1 LRGGSMVHE
10 PEPPSGDSTSTL
22 SQGAGRKRRAK
33 NNTIISTGLHGSQSA
48 RASQGGGQRSRPSP
62 PRGGAPRGE
71 PGSPR
76 NGRGSTRQPTNRE
89 VLDGIETREREE
101 LPRADDVGNVVGAAE
116 FGGFKH
122 LDDVVGRL
130 LRQNR
135 VGDAVLYLQK
145 LRGMVDEICEKLEP
159 RADPGFGSTM
169 SIGLTDQLPA
179 ITPRGAPKAVVR
191 ERVTA
196 PPTRDYSNT
205 LHASEENPEA
215 VRSARDQ
222 VAVPLGHMPVMRA
235 LKLATPARAGVCGE
249 GGGVCCVVRCCVS
262 CALRLYTLNIRLGCS
277 LGDSGVERAEISAAG
292 GELAQATGGVAAEGR
307 SDRGATGA
315 NQSAPD
321 DGCAGEG
328 SRGCNGVE
336 LRGAAAAVQA
346 EREGCVRI

>member
-1 LRGGSMVHE
+1 MRGGSMVHE

-71 PGSPR
+71 TGSPR

-101 LPRADDVGNVVGAAE
+101 VPRGDDVGNVVGAAE

-222 VAVPLGHMPVMRA
+222 VAVPLRHMPVMRA
-235 LKLATPARAGVCGE
+235 LTPATPARASVCGE
-249 GGGVCCVVRCCVS
+249 GGGGSVV
-262 CALRLYTLNIRLGCS
+262 L
-277 LGDSGVERAEISAAG
+277 
-292 GELAQATGGVAAEGR
+292 
-307 SDRGATGA
+307 
-315 NQSAPD
+315 
-321 DGCAGEG
+321 
-328 SRGCNGVE
+328 
-336 LRGAAAAVQA
+336 
-346 EREGCVRI
+346 